1 MKSFLKVL
9 LLVAVISLPVMV
21 LAQGSVDNLG
31 EGFEAIIDIIN
42 SYIIPLIIGVAGL
55 IFMIGVIKYVTAGD
69 DAAGREGARN
79 MMVWG
84 IIALF
89 VMISVW
95 GLVNLLVGTFNL
107 DSDLD
112 PRDIPTIPSTR

>member
-9 LLVAVISLPVMV
+9 LLVAVISLPVIV

>member
-1 MKSFLKVL
+1 M
-9 LLVAVISLPVMV
+9 VALISMPVMAM
-21 LAQGSVDNLG
+21 AQVDSLE

-42 SYIIPLIIGVAGL
+42 SFIIPLIIGVAGL
-55 IFMIGVIKYVTAGD
+55 IFMIGVIKYVASGED
-69 DAAGREGARN
+69 SASREGARN
-79 MMVWG
+79 MMVYG

-107 DSDLD
+107 DNELD
-112 PRDIPTIPSTR
+112 PRDIPTIPETR

>member
-1 MKSFLKVL
+1 M
-9 LLVAVISLPVMV
+9 AVISLPVIV

>member
-9 LLVAVISLPVMV
+9 LLVAIISLPVMV

-42 SYIIPLIIGVAGL
+42 SYVIPLIIGVAGL

-84 IIALF
+84 IVALF

-112 PRDIPTIPSTR
+112 SRDIPTIPSTR